1 MLGDRIKSV
10 RISNNLNQVQ
20 FAKILN
26 VTKQSVSN
34 WEHNNIQPSVDI
46 IRDISIKF
54 NVSTDYLLEL
64 NDRLTLYVDDLPIEV
79 IIHLQQI
86 INDLKNS
93 YNNER

>member
-34 WEHNNIQPSVDI
+34 WEYNNIQPSVDI
-46 IRDISIKF
+46 IRDISTKF

-79 IIHLQQI
+79 IMHLQQI

>member
-46 IRDISIKF
+46 IRDISTKF

-79 IIHLQQI
+79 IMHLQQI

>member
-1 MLGDRIKSV
+1 MLGGRIKSV

-46 IRDISIKF
+46 IRDISTKF

-79 IIHLQQI
+79 IMHLQQI

>member
-20 FAKILN
+20 IAKIIN

-46 IRDISIKF
+46 IRDISTKF

-79 IIHLQQI
+79 IMHLQQI

>member
-46 IRDISIKF
+46 IRDISTKF

-64 NDRLTLYVDDLPIEV
+64 NDRLTLDVDDLPIEV
-79 IIHLQQI
+79 IMYLQQI